1 MQDLINQEKT
11 FNSIKLDINRFFI
24 KLATN

>member
-1 MQDLINQEKT
+1 MQDLIDQEKT
-11 FNSIKLDINRFFI
+11 FNSIKLDIHSLFI